1 MGRNLAREV
10 MLNDNFSLTKAIE
23 DFFNVAHM
31 FDIKE
36 KFRYTG
42 GPIIITKHLTP
53 NLRNYTARV
62 NKQVCY
68 RNPDKEERVFD

>member
-1 MGRNLAREV
+1 

-23 DFFNVAHM
+23 DFFNVADM

-42 GPIIITKHLTP
+42 GPVIITKHLTP

-68 RNPDKEERVFD
+68 RKPDKEKRVFDTN

>member
-1 MGRNLAREV
+1 
-10 MLNDNFSLTKAIE
+10 
-23 DFFNVAHM
+23 VAHM